1 MMEVT
6 LFLISNPSPLWC
18 RPQRWNLSLRLAQP
32 FLFSSRF
39 FSPTNLSLLGH
50 QNDLFSCHQCLP
62 AWGSLITWSI
72 STEAKEN
79 HHPQGLGEKRYL
91 QISLSASCPLSGLVD
106 FFFLSYCLVPKGII
120 FRTLQLN
127 PGYPQSRVSE
137 VENKREWIEKENL
150 YNYSLGSSAVLFPTT
165 EPECKHPWWPR
176 TREDDCSCQG
186 ALTAS
191 EPTCPHA
198 EPQGEEGEEKKKKR
212 TETSL
217 LPPCC

>member
-1 MMEVT
+1 MIYFPATNACRPGGVWSLGPFQRKQKKIIILKVWGKRDT
-6 LFLISNPSPLWC
+6 FRFLSQLPALFL
-18 RPQRWNLSLRLAQP
+18 
-32 FLFSSRF
+32 
-39 FSPTNLSLLGH
+39 
-50 QNDLFSCHQCLP
+50 
-62 AWGSLITWSI
+62 AWWI
-72 STEAKEN
+72 
-79 HHPQGLGEKRYL
+79 
-91 QISLSASCPLSGLVD
+91 

>member
-1 MMEVT
+1 MPAGLGESDHLVH
-6 LFLISNPSPLWC
+6 FNGSKRKS
-18 RPQRWNLSLRLAQP
+18 S
-32 FLFSSRF
+32 SSRF
-39 FSPTNLSLLGH
+39 G
-50 QNDLFSCHQCLP
+50 
-62 AWGSLITWSI
+62 G
-72 STEAKEN
+72 KEI
-79 HHPQGLGEKRYL
+79 PSDF
-91 QISLSASCPLSGLVD
+91 SLSFLPSFWLGG